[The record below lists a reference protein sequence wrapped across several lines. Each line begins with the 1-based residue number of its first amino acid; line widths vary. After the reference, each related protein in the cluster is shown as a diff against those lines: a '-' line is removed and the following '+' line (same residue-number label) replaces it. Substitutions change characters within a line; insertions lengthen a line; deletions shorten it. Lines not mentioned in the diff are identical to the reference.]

1 MSRNRAGFAHSK
13 NMTYLSEIIVMR
25 TFFNRGRLFL
35 TLSMYKKGG
44 IHFSLLKIFWVVCLA
59 PALQ

>member
-35 TLSMYKKGG
+35 TLSIYKKVRCV
-44 IHFSLLKIFWVVCLA
+44 IISET
-59 PALQ
+59 